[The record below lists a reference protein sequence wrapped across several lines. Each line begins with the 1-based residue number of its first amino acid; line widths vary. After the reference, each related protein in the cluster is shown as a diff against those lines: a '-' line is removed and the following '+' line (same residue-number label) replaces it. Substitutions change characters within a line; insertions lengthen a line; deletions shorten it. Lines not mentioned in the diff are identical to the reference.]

1 MPMGGGGATLVH
13 MRFLIIVPLCLT
25 LVAQSTGPF
34 TVIGGFM
41 KGADYLEYQ
50 SAQRRAYAAG
60 FVNGMSVAALA
71 LNIGNSKREV
81 KWLADCTE
89 GMSDDQI
96 AEIILK
102 AIKENPAEWHR
113 GLNVLS
119 LNAMTQTCKPYWTTT
134 PQK

>member
-1 MPMGGGGATLVH
+1 MPTVGRGAKLVR
-13 MRFLIIVPLCLT
+13 MRPLILLPLCLT

-34 TVIGGFM
+34 TVMGGFM
-41 KGADYLEYQ
+41 KGNDYLTYGSPER
-50 SAQRRAYAAG
+50 SAYAAG

-71 LNIGNSKREV
+71 LNVGNSNREM

-89 GMSDDQI
+89 GMTDKQI

-102 AIKENPAEWHR
+102 SIKDNPSEWHH
-113 GLNVLS
+113 GLNILS
-119 LNAMTQTCKPYWTTT
+119 LNAMTQSCKSYWTTT